1 MLSREPKATPIVVTD
16 ETTIS
21 DVSIGPDG
29 RIYVFGASGPVL
41 EALAAAGFGGDMLR
55 ERLERLRA
63 ASQDEGEKSTI
74 G

>member
-1 MLSREPKATPIVVTD
+1 MLSRDPKATPNVVTD

-21 DVSIGPDG
+21 DVTIGPDG
-29 RIYVFGASGPVL
+29 RIYVFVASVSVL

-55 ERLERLRA
+55 QRLEHLRA

-74 G
+74 V